1 MRCFACSAENPD
13 ANSFC
18 ESCGARLGTACL
30 QCGYGNSPTARF
42 CGSCGSALGTTEA
55 ELKYATV
62 VSADIVGSTALIT
75 GLEPEQARERLQP
88 MVAAMCAVVK
98 RFDGTVVRTLG
109 DGIMAFFGA
118 PRAQEGHALLAC
130 EAALAM
136 HAELPSPKEG
146 PAIRIGLHSGR
157 LVSSVPGRI
166 LLRFRRLTGSQ
177 FTSPAACKEKPS
189 QAELALPTTAPASC
203 SPIAMCDP
211 SGRES

>member
-1 MRCFACSAENPD
+1 MWVPELPD
-13 ANSFC
+13 RPFLRFLRQC
-18 ESCGARLGTACL
+18 ARYNRGGVKVRHGDVCRHR
-30 QCGYGNSPTARF
+30 GINR
-42 CGSCGSALGTTEA
+42 
-55 ELKYATV
+55 
-62 VSADIVGSTALIT
+62 ADNRPQ
-75 GLEPEQARERLQP
+75 PEQAKERPQP
-88 MVAAMCAVVK
+88 MVAAMCAIVK

-146 PAIRIGLHSGR
+146 PAIRIGLHLGR

-189 QAELALPTTAPASC
+189 QAALALPTTAPASC